1 MKRTRLL
8 WLLLI
13 MVSAAGCARA
23 GIGSPAPGP
32 TSPAAILTP
41 TTEADGE
48 TPVAPA
54 GAIILADGALTA
66 AQPPLSL
73 AFTSG
78 GRLLAVHVRPGDVV
92 AESDLIATLDD
103 AALREALANADLQ
116 ARQAE
121 TTLAEAQL
129 TLDDLLNWTP
139 DAAAVAQAEANL
151 AAAEANLAA
160 AQSQDAVAGANLTS
174 ARVNLEQAERALAD
188 AQAAYTTAFDPGR
201 EWEFGVPGLKER
213 LEAERESA
221 TRAVQNAEEAL
232 EVAQANYNLTA
243 AGLNSD
249 TALDAQASVAG
260 ARQALLQATTGPT
273 ESEIAAAR
281 LRVQSAEL
289 ALEGNRL
296 ALAAAET
303 DLTGA
308 ELRAPWAGVVVSVDA
323 APGVI
328 LGGGAPVVTLLDT
341 TRLEFHT
348 NNLSERD
355 LAGVQPGLPATVTLK
370 TFTATPLTGAV
381 ARVAP
386 QSAGLIG
393 DAATFVVVIELD
405 ETDLALRAGMTG
417 RVEIRGSG
425 E

>member
-1 MKRTRLL
+1 MKRFRLL
-8 WLLLI
+8 SILLMLI
-13 MVSAAGCARA
+13 LVITGCARA
-23 GIGSPAPGP
+23 GIGAPSPTPDNSPEA
-32 TSPAAILTP
+32 TTPAAPP
-41 TTEADGE
+41 TDA
-48 TPVAPA
+48 PPAPA
-54 GAIILADGALTA
+54 GAIILADGTLTT
-66 AQPPLSL
+66 AQPPLPL

-78 GRLLAVHVRPGDVV
+78 GRLLAVHVRPGDAV
-92 AESDLIATLDD
+92 AEGDLIATLDD

-129 TLDDLLNWTP
+129 ALDDLLNWEP
-139 DAAAVAQAEANL
+139 DAASVAQAEANL

-160 AQSQDAVAGANLTS
+160 AQSQDAAAGNNLTS
-174 ARVNLEQAERALAD
+174 AQVNLEQAERALAD

-201 EWEFGVPGLKER
+201 EWEFGVPGLKEG

-221 TRAVQNAEEAL
+221 TRAVQNAEEGL

-249 TALDAQASVAG
+249 TALDAQANVAG

-273 ESEIAAAR
+273 ESEIAAAE

-296 ALAAAET
+296 ALATAEA
-303 DLTGA
+303 DLARA

-323 APGVI
+323 APGAI
-328 LGGGAPVVTLLDT
+328 LGGGAPIVTLLDA

-355 LAGVQPGLPATVTLK
+355 LAAVRPGLPATVTLK
-370 TFTATPLTGAV
+370 TFSATPLAGAV

-405 ETDLALRAGMTG
+405 ETDLDLRAGMTG
-417 RVEIRGSG
+417 RVEIRGSD